1 MSTHLG
7 LSLARCQHD
16 GYNVQENSLEVVRRL
31 GTNTDRVEA
40 IRARLNE
47 ALSPEFL
54 EVIDESHLHIG
65 HAGAADGRGHFRVR
79 VVSGLFHGLPAMA
92 RHRQIYRALGDLMRT
107 DIHALNIEAFSNNE
121 H

>member
-1 MSTHLG
+1 M
-7 LSLARCQHD
+7 
-16 GYNVQENSLEVVRRL
+16 
-31 GTNTDRVEA
+31 GTNTNRVEA